1 MKEFQK
7 ALCMFTGFILGY
19 GFGDVIK
26 GKEFNSGLLALAFFF
41 ILINV
46 TILIAKSNK

>member
-7 ALCMFTGFILGY
+7 ALCMFTGFVLGY

-26 GKEFNSGLLALAFFF
+26 GKEFNSGLLALALFL

-46 TILIAKSNK
+46 TILVARHEK